1 MSPPQPHHHITKV
14 FFTAAVLFTQYIM
27 SSWWENEDILKS
39 KIIIRI
45 IIIWKDRV
53 SIWTRHGRCRLNKN
67 VQPKSWEKCCI
78 WRITEDYSL
87 GDTLSDDSEEL
98 FQRGSG
104 GDRIIRVF
112 LKTKQKKIK
121 CMVKHQKI
129 TYHTKNQTLKLMIV
143 VLLYIWED
151 IIVWAHW
158 NLSFDIHF
166 SYLGPV
172 SSFFHSEFPSGHTI
186 RGCNADD
193 MVVGNIHCLLRWQAR
208 FLCPQRDLGMIRP
221 GI

>member
-1 MSPPQPHHHITKV
+1 MSPPNPVT
-14 FFTAAVLFTQYIM
+14 TL
-27 SSWWENEDILKS
+27 LKS
-39 KIIIRI
+39 FLQQQFYLPSTSCPADEKMNRHTKEQIIII

-53 SIWTRHGRCRLNKN
+53 SIWTRHGRRRLNKN

-78 WRITEDYSL
+78 WGITEDYSL

-112 LKTKQKKIK
+112 LKTKENKMHGQISKDHFSSHKKPD
-121 CMVKHQKI
+121 
-129 TYHTKNQTLKLMIV
+129 TKLMIV

-151 IIVWAHW
+151 VIVWAHW
-158 NLSFDIHF
+158 NLSFDMHV

-186 RGCNADD
+186 RGCNADG
-193 MVVGNIHCLLRWQAR
+193 MVMGNIHCLLRWQAR